1 MTTDD
6 VLLENLGVD
15 SLALWVESWE
25 SLLVVGDEDT
35 TIRGTLHGTEDSV
48 TGRGSSET
56 DIEVG
61 LEWPW
66 LVLTKGLN
74 KLELSRWLGE
84 TLVLVGEA
92 ELGESSS
99 GDKETGGVSGGPVG
113 QSVLDTVSLKLPR
126 RGVGEDDIS
135 L

>member
-25 SLLVVGDEDT
+25 SLLVVGNEDT

-99 GDKETGGVSGGPVG
+99 GEKETGGVSSSPVG

-126 RGVGEDDIS
+126 RGVGEDNIS